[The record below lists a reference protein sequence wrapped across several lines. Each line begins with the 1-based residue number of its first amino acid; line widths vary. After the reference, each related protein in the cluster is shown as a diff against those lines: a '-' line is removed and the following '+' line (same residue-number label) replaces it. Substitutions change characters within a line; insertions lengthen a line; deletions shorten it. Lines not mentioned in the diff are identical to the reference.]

1 MRGWMV
7 MMFVLVCMASLP
19 AFAQQKASHPTLR
32 SAIDLIQVTTMV
44 SKIDETKPEFLSRA
58 AGLMEAYTL
67 ATGFEVCSNI
77 YEGNGRIG
85 LFITTN
91 NSHIGC
97 VTALRPPMQMNNT
110 GETIHTHPTSP
121 QIRLNKNDEILSHFH
136 HKRNALFRPNP
147 HVFSDTDYQNGAGYL
162 VIHGKIKYQ
171 QGVGTMQTVME
182 ITPPDQKVLASIL
195 P

>member
-1 MRGWMV
+1 MRGWMA
-7 MMFVLVCMASLP
+7 MLLVCVASLP
-19 AFAQQKASHPTLR
+19 AFANQKVSHPTLR

-44 SKIDETKPEFLSRA
+44 SKIDESKQEFLSRA
-58 AGLMEAYTL
+58 GGLMEAYTL

-85 LFITTN
+85 LVITSN

-97 VTALRPPMQMNNT
+97 VTVLRPPMQMNHT
-110 GETIHTHPTSP
+110 GETIHTHPASL

-136 HKRNALFRPNP
+136 RKRNAMFRPDP
-147 HVFSDTDYQNGAGYL
+147 HVFSDTDYQNGAGYM
-162 VIHGKIKYQ
+162 VIQGKIKYQ

-182 ITPPDQKVLASIL
+182 ITPPDPKVLASVL
-195 P
+195 PSL